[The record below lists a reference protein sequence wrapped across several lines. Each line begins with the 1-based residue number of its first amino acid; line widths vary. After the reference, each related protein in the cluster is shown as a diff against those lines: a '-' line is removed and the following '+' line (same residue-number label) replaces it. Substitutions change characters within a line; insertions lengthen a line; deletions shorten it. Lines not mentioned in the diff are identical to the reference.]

1 MRYFLP
7 KVTSLS
13 ELCSRAHFNKGDC
26 VWIVAPL
33 LTPGEQI
40 RLSHCHGT
48 DDARRG
54 TRPKLRYRLFCKLPL
69 HGVSC
74 IPSSLTVKVIEKTN
88 EFRRFG
94 GLIQLAPNT
103 LSCTK
108 AIDLMFINKLMEH
121 FIFTDICTNG
131 IKAAIRTER

>member
-7 KVTSLS
+7 KVPSLS
-13 ELCSRAHFNKGDC
+13 ELCSCAHFNKGDR

-40 RLSHCHGT
+40 RLRHCHGT
-48 DDARRG
+48 DDARRV
-54 TRPKLRYRLFCKLPL
+54 TTTKLRYRLFCKLPP
-69 HGVSC
+69 HGVPC
-74 IPSSLTVKVIEKTN
+74 IPSSLKVKVIEKTN

-94 GLIQLAPNT
+94 GPIQLASNT

-108 AIDLMFINKLMEH
+108 AIDLMVFNKLIEH
-121 FIFTDICTNG
+121 FTFTGICTNG
-131 IKAAIRTER
+131 IKDDIRTKR